1 MESQELLLRAYE
13 VRRSRRGLL
22 ARGAAVWRGVM
33 AWDRLAALVGDKLT
47 VVVLRVP
54 LLLLLPSALL
64 LSHSTIL
71 LLLLLLLPSALLLL
85 PSAILPLGILLLTAW
100 HSAPSV
106 AELILG
112 RRLLL
117 ELG

>member
-33 AWDRLAALVGDKLT
+33 AWDRLAALVGDRLT

-64 LSHSTIL
+64 PLHSAILLIL
-71 LLLLLLLPSALLLL
+71 LLLPLLLPSASLLL
-85 PSAILPLGILLLTAW
+85 PTAVLPLGVLL
-100 HSAPSV
+100 
-106 AELILG
+106 
-112 RRLLL
+112 LLL

>member
-22 ARGAAVWRGVM
+22 ARGAAVWRGVV
-33 AWDRLAALVGDKLT
+33 AWDRLAALVGDRLT

-64 LSHSTIL
+64 LIL
-71 LLLLLLLPSALLLL
+71 LLA
-85 PSAILPLGILLLTAW
+85 AW

-112 RRLLL
+112 LRLLL